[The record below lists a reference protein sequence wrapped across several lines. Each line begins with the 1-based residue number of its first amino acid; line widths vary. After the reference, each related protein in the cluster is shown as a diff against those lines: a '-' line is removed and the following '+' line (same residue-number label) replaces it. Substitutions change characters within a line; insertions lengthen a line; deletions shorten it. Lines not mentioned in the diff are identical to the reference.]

1 MTRLIDIPLERA
13 SAEAF
18 LPFGQLIAKP
28 EAPSLGDRPV
38 QDYWRLPFDLDGRPE
53 LEIVRY
59 RRQPW
64 ELDRLER
71 HLHVTESRVALGGH
85 SVILVVAPPARL
97 GETSAI
103 PDPERL
109 RAFLVDGSAG
119 VMLHRGTWHA
129 LDCFPTSAAFVDF
142 AFLSEAETVAEL
154 EGARRVGSAP
164 RTEVADYD
172 AMGLRFRVVD
182 PAGLTEA

>member
-1 MTRLIDIPLERA
+1 MTRLIEIPLEGA

-18 LPFGQLIAKP
+18 RPFGQLIAKP

-59 RRQPW
+59 RQQPW

-85 SVILVVAPPARL
+85 SVVLVVAPHAEL
-97 GETSAI
+97 EGAEAV
-103 PDPERL
+103 PDPGCL
-109 RAFLVDGSAG
+109 RAFLVRGSAG
-119 VMLHRGTWHA
+119 VLLHRGTWHA
-129 LDCFPTSAAFVDF
+129 LDCYPVDVPFVDF
-142 AFLSEAETVAEL
+142 AFFTEAETVAEL
-154 EGARRVGSAP
+154 EGTSRAGASP
-164 RTEVADYD
+164 RTEVADYRE
-172 AMGLRFRVVD
+172 MGLRFRVVD
-182 PAGLTEA
+182 LHGLADA